1 MDVCWMYVEYVFS
14 RSQWWRNYWS
24 VLWKELLKTNQQE
37 LRIEKVIKRKG
48 GKVYV
53 KSKGYDSSFNSW
65 LNKKDLRCDYN
76 V

>member
-14 RSQWWRNYWS
+14 QSQWWRNYWS
-24 VLWKELLKTNQQE
+24 ILWKELLKTNQQE

-53 KSKGYDSSFNSW
+53 KSKGYVVH
-65 LNKKDLRCDYN
+65 LIAGLIKKT
-76 V
+76 